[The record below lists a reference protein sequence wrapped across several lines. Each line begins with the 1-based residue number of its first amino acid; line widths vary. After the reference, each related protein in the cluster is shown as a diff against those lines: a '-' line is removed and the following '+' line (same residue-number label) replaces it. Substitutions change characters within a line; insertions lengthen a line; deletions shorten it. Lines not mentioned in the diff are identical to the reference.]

1 MEQIL
6 KNLSDPSWWFTGIFF
21 VVVGILLFKLL
32 FSWIPRV
39 WKSLSKYFPEKL
51 RGLNRWDEKKILLII
66 KNSRQKDMKVV
77 WMIGGYWTASLI
89 SFIGIIFIF
98 VYFALSTDITIK
110 DTLSSPKI
118 FVLVPFYGLLLF
130 IAAHEKILWR
140 VMVANYRWKRIT
152 RCSSKGALT
161 RAA

>member
-21 VVVGILLFKLL
+21 VVVGILLVKLL
-32 FSWIPRV
+32 FSWIPRA
-39 WKSLSKYFPEKL
+39 WKGLPKYFPEKL
-51 RGLNRWDEKKILLII
+51 RGLNRWNKKRILLII
-66 KNSRQKDMKVV
+66 KNSRQKDMKIV
-77 WMIGGYWTASLI
+77 WMIGRYWTVFLI
-89 SFIGIIFIF
+89 SFIGIAFVF
-98 VYFALSTDITIK
+98 VYFALSTDITVK
-110 DTLSSPKI
+110 GTFGSTKI
-118 FVLVPFYGLLLF
+118 FMLMPFYGLMLF
-130 IAAHEKILWR
+130 TVAHKKTLGK